1 MHVLQCS
8 SFASS
13 PSSSHT
19 SFTTGTLPIC
29 KCINRLLFVIHFII
43 SNHCFTLYTYSSI
56 HISRKSWHTL
66 LNTCF
71 HIAMTT
77 AIYAGGIS
85 LTSYPVVCQAVSHN
99 LTECLHL
106 NLCHVSLMCD
116 LCNMQQV
123 GIALHYS
130 SLSTLLWIGVSARV
144 IYKEAV
150 WRMPRQP
157 EGESPV
163 PPTQRPMLRSVI
175 TSEKATMHLHLL
187 PVP

>member
-1 MHVLQCS
+1 MCR
-8 SFASS
+8 
-13 PSSSHT
+13 
-19 SFTTGTLPIC
+19 
-29 KCINRLLFVIHFII
+29 CINRLLFVICLIICNHFCI
-43 SNHCFTLYTYSSI
+43 LYFSYSSI

-99 LTECLHL
+99 FTECLHL
-106 NLCHVSLMCD
+106 DSWHVSLMCH

-175 TSEKATMHLHLL
+175 TSEKATTYLHPL